1 MEKIIQKFKKTAPIA
16 LALFVIL
23 SIFVLP
29 SISLTI
35 LSLKSK
41 IPLVENSTNSI
52 NDLYFFVTHP
62 FSSIGM
68 LFTKTAALPYYYLLF
83 KLLIVVVLF
92 IWVILTVKTKTKD
105 SDYTDIEQG
114 SSRWCKEGE
123 QYQIL
128 NKDNG
133 ILLAKDNYLPVDKL
147 GNINIT
153 VIGGSGSGKS
163 ATFGIPNVLG
173 LLGSYVFTDP
183 KGELYN
189 KTSAYFKENGYKIKV
204 LNLVNTEASDGY
216 NPLLHIKSQPDVDI
230 IVNTIMKGQGDENK
244 SSGGDGDFWDNL
256 AENLFKSVIYF
267 LLSTRPKE
275 EINLATC
282 ANLVRAAAA
291 NTGRTNMFEEL
302 LELLPHDHLAR
313 KYFANVKLSNDKV
326 FASIA
331 TTLQSKLSKFDAPNI
346 AALTAT
352 DTIDFKSIGEEKTA
366 LFVISP
372 DSQSTYDFI
381 LTMFFSQLLQE
392 LYAEA
397 DKQPD
402 QKLKM
407 PVYFFLDEFANIGQI
422 PEFDK
427 KISTSRSRRI
437 SFSIILQ
444 NLDQLEALYPKSYET
459 ILANCDTHLFL
470 GSNSKKTSEYFSQAL
485 GKITLKVEN
494 KSTSKNTKNKDS
506 ENETTSTNIMSRDLM
521 TPDEIKNLDNNK
533 CIILEKGVPPIL
545 ADKFWYFKEEK
556 AKPLLEYAFKSV
568 YQDYKVDRGTWNIFD
583 PTRKV
588 KVNSGMGINAVNPN
602 KIHELENNLLETQKE
617 VLKSNKVTKEKKIKN
632 KDITQLSLDELFKEE
647 TIKMKNDKVKQIEEL
662 NLSEENAKDI
672 KTEKNSKKLEN
683 KVSNLSLDDIV
694 FENKDKQDLLIDKIN
709 NKYAIELEK
718 ELDKNVKMQKDQ
730 NKKIAEIN
738 QKILDEQ
745 LENTLVFDI
754 DTEKDKEKEDIKK
767 KKKNKKTKEENKLKD
782 IEYEDTNLSDELAK
796 MFDDLFNK

>member
-41 IPLVENSTNSI
+41 IPLVKNSTNSI

-189 KTSAYFKENGYKIKV
+189 KTSSYFKENGYKIKV

-617 VLKSNKVTKEKKIKN
+617 VLKSNKATKEKKIKN

-694 FENKDKQDLLIDKIN
+694 FEDKDKQDLLIDKIN

-718 ELDKNVKMQKDQ
+718 ELDKNVKIQKDQ

-754 DTEKDKEKEDIKK
+754 DTEKEDI

>member
-694 FENKDKQDLLIDKIN
+694 FEDKDKQDLLIDKIN

-767 KKKNKKTKEENKLKD
+767 KNKKTKEENKLKD